1 MPAKAPLPFSP
12 NDALPTSIS
21 MTFRTAM
28 EGWQVPLL

>member
-12 NDALPTSIS
+12 NDVLATSIS
-21 MTFRTAM
+21 ITFYTAL